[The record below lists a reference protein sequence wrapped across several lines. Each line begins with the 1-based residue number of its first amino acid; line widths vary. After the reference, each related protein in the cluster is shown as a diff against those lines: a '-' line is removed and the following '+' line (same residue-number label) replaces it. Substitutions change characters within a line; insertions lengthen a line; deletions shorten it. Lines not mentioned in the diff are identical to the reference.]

1 MKELL
6 LILIILVIGFGLP
19 NLLWLTNSTL
29 KISNDSDKILS
40 TIKVYVDEKK
50 VKPDDL
56 KPGESR
62 FVFLPKSGESTV
74 IISYFSDGKSET
86 ICHEYVEDGM
96 YHVEAKVSGANK
108 NCKVSLPIFSE
119 LLLLK
124 LF

>member
-1 MKELL
+1 VKKRL
-6 LILIILVIGFGLP
+6 LILIILVVGFGLP

-29 KISNDSDKILS
+29 KFSNKSDKILS
-40 TIKVYVDEKK
+40 SIIVYVDEKE

-74 IISYFSDGKSET
+74 MISYISGGKSET

-96 YHVEAKVSGANK
+96 YHVEAKVSVPNK